1 MPLRE
6 KFRKYIEYIRISEAN
21 KIARRYFIMN
31 SFDGAVTI
39 LGVLLGVLF
48 GGITNP
54 IQIVNIGV
62 ATGIALMISGF
73 SGTVIAEEAERNRD
87 IKALEESMLIDL
99 KDTVYAR
106 AARFTVFYVSFIDGV
121 SPLISILISIS
132 PMVLSLY
139 GMLEPN
145 TALIA
150 SIGISI
156 LYLGVLGVFIGEF
169 TGRNR
174 ILESFKLMGIGLVTT
189 ILVSVILQP
198 LPHV

>member
-1 MPLRE
+1 
-6 KFRKYIEYIRISEAN
+6 
-21 KIARRYFIMN
+21 MN

>member
-1 MPLRE
+1 MSLRE
-6 KFRKYIEYIRISEAN
+6 IIQRYIEYIKISEAN

-54 IQIVNIGV
+54 IQIINIGV

-87 IKALEESMLIDL
+87 IKALEESMLMDL
-99 KDTVYAR
+99 KDTVYAK
-106 AARFTVFYVSFIDGV
+106 AARFTVFYVSIIDGI

-132 PMVLSLY
+132 PMFLAVN
-139 GMLEPN
+139 GVLEPDF
-145 TALIA
+145 ALYT
-150 SIGISI
+150 SIIVSI

-174 ILESFKLMGIGLVTT
+174 IIESLKLMGIGLVTT